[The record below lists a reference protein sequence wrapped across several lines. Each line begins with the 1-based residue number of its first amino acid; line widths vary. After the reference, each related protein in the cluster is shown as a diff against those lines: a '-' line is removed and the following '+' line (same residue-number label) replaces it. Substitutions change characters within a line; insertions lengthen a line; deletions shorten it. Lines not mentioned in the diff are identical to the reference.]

1 MSRALSLGT
10 VVFACLWLSMVR
22 AQNEPDEPA
31 FPFTKWTLRW
41 DYSCPT
47 GTACS
52 FICPAGRETGLTSHL
67 IKLRLYLGTI
77 SADGSQTAP
86 AVFYEFSTRE
96 FPHGSGFSIGSGYST
111 LSCQVNGMTLDYSGP
126 PKVRP

>member
-10 VVFACLWLSMVR
+10 AVFIFLSVSVAS
-22 AQNEPDEPA
+22 AQNDPDEPA
-31 FPFTKWTLRW
+31 FPFLKWTFRW
-41 DYSCPT
+41 DYSCPA

-67 IKLRLYLGTI
+67 IKLRLYLGTV
-77 SADGSQTAP
+77 SGDGSQTAP

-96 FPHGSGFSIGSGYST
+96 FPHGSGFSIGSGFAA
-111 LSCQVNGMTLDYSGP
+111 LSCQVNGMTSDYSGP
-126 PKVRP
+126 PKSK